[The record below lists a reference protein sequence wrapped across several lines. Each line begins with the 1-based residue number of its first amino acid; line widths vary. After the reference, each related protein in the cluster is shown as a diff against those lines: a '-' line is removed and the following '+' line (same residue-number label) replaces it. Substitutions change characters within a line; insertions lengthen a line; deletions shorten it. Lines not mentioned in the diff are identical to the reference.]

1 MRRAL
6 LGLLAIFLVVTTA
19 ACSGGGSSHEGEV
32 QMPASSSAYVG
43 EHYDVAVEELE
54 SAGFT
59 NVQTKALGDLIT
71 GWLKDDGEVEKI
83 RIDGS
88 NNFSKGDWFPADTKI
103 LITYHSFPE
112 EEPQEETPVEEAT
125 PVPETAA
132 VASDEEL
139 AQAVEAFNRERAA
152 AGVLWGEAFVSASA
166 SNGIVSVTYDPAQT
180 AVDADSWH
188 SMNPFD
194 NMARFACDPFAWAT
208 SESTHL
214 RTSLVRVDT
223 FWADGS
229 SAGSMTL
236 EEIKAL
242 NDLD

>member
-6 LGLLAIFLVVTTA
+6 LGLLALFLAVTTA
-19 ACSGGGSSHEGEV
+19 ACSGDGSNREGEV

-43 EHYDVAVEELE
+43 EHFEIAVEELE

-59 NVQTKALGDLIT
+59 NVQTTALGDLIT
-71 GWLKDDGEVEKI
+71 GWLKNDGEVENI
-83 RIDGS
+83 HIDGS
-88 NNFSKGDWFPADTKI
+88 NSFSMGAWFPADTKI

-112 EEPQEETPVEEAT
+112 EEVQEETPAEEKTPAPEAT
-125 PVPETAA
+125 T

-139 AQAVEAFNRERAA
+139 AQAVEAFNRERAD

-166 SNGIVSVTYDPAQT
+166 SNGIVSVTYDPTQT
-180 AVDADSWH
+180 AVGADSWH
-188 SMNPFD
+188 AMNPFD

-214 RTSLVRVDT
+214 RTGLVRVDT

-236 EEIKAL
+236 DEIKAL